1 MDNVTVEPADPFSV
15 VAIAASAGGLE
26 ATSILA
32 QNLPSGMNCCYVI
45 AQHMSPSHKSMLV
58 DLLSRETPLHV
69 EELQQRTVPKPN
81 IIYIPPPAKDVIFND
96 GALELRNPSEH
107 PASPKPSADRLF
119 ASLAE
124 TKGENAIGVVL
135 SGTGSD
141 GSYGVRLIREM
152 GGITIAQE
160 PTTCKYDSMPLA
172 AVRTGCV
179 DLTLTPQQ
187 IGAHI
192 GLILKH
198 PRDLSALKEL
208 NAHNGR
214 NNDLFDVLLAHS
226 LVDFRQYKSNTINR
240 RIQRRMIAKG
250 MENFDDYLDLCRR
263 SVEEVD
269 ALYRDLLIS
278 VTRFFRDEEQYSVL
292 ERVIAERFGDYEGTE
307 PIRVWVPGCATGEE
321 AYSLAILIAEAMGG
335 LDVVAS
341 DAIQI
346 FATDIDEE
354 AMRVG
359 RKGIYPQAATAD
371 IPSKYLSRYFEVHGD
386 TVLVKPKL
394 RNFVMFSRHN
404 VFQDAPFLN
413 MDLISIRNMLI
424 YFSTKLQER
433 VLTRLIYSLK
443 RDGILFLGTS
453 ETLGHMEDH
462 FVQMSSSA
470 RVFQLRGKGRL
481 SPRATEAAF
490 RGGRLPASNSGDAF
504 SRMPQPVDQW
514 EQFDRLAKS
523 VVRDGI
529 VLNREHT
536 VLRVYGDIAPYCMLT
551 SRSFGLSNLS
561 VLKKPFAS
569 DAASLA
575 LVSLKYDERRQGPWH
590 KLPELDGELVQLSA
604 YPMGGVQDG
613 AEDIVLIGF
622 ERRVEPTVE
631 KKDIG
636 DSEYVGYLEEELSR
650 TRDALLVTIEQL
662 QTSNEELQAIN
673 EELQSSNEE
682 LESTNEELETSN
694 EELQSTNE
702 ELITVNEELLVNT
715 SQLERTSAELTG
727 VIGNL
732 PMAMIMVDHGLLIR
746 YASDLAI
753 DLFQLSE
760 RGVGFGHL
768 SQAFVPQD
776 YPPFI
781 DLCTKALVSRLP
793 LRQSFRVG
801 TRDFFLEV
809 APVFSVDENL
819 IGLILQIQSMESDLG
834 QLFINDNSGGFA
846 HMGTW
851 RINMSTGEVQTTPQH
866 DTLLGYTDENR
877 PDNLGE
883 GMNFVVEEDQ
893 ERLNAELTKAADNQS
908 TFDFYARLIRADG
921 KIFIGHVF
929 GEAVLD
935 EKTGHTLLIGVTRN
949 VSEERGRDLLL
960 QQYNLITEDLKVG
973 VYSHDLKNDLVY
985 WSPSLFK
992 ILGYDEIPNPTNK
1005 MRMQELTSEA
1015 QTELQKLTAEAV
1027 KTKES
1032 FSYTQDITRPD
1043 GSKARVHSTCHVAV
1057 DEAGEA
1063 THVYGVFKVMEELSP
1078 KQ

>member
-1 MDNVTVEPADPFSV
+1 MNTVEPADPFSI

-58 DLLSRETPLHV
+58 DLLSRETSLHV

-96 GALELRNPSEH
+96 GGLELRNPSDH

-119 ASLAE
+119 ASLAD

-141 GSYGVRLIREM
+141 GSYGVRSIREM

-172 AVRTGCV
+172 AIRTGCV

-192 GLILKH
+192 GLILQH

-208 NAHNGR
+208 NSQSGR

-250 MENFDDYLDLCRR
+250 IDKFDDYVDLCRR

-292 ERVIAERFGDYEGTE
+292 ERVVAERFGDYSETE
-307 PIRVWVPGCATGEE
+307 PIRIWVPGCATGEE
-321 AYSLAILIAEAMGG
+321 AYSLAILVVEAMGG
-335 LDVVAS
+335 LDEVAS

-359 RKGIYPQAATAD
+359 RRGIYPQAATAD
-371 IPSKYLSRYFEVHGD
+371 IPSKYLPRYFETHGD
-386 TVLVKPKL
+386 MVHVTPKL

-453 ETLGHMEDH
+453 ETLGHMDDH
-462 FVQMSSSA
+462 FTQLSSSA
-470 RVFQLRGKGRL
+470 RIFQLRGKGRI

-490 RGGRLPASNSGDAF
+490 RGGRLPPATAGEAF
-504 SRMPQPVDQW
+504 SNLPRSVDQW
-514 EQFDRLAKS
+514 DQFDRLARS
-523 VVRDGI
+523 VVSDGI

-536 VLRVYGDIAPYCMLT
+536 VLRVYGDIAPYCNLT

-561 VLKKPFAS
+561 VLKKPLAS

-575 LVSLKYDERRQGPWH
+575 LVSLKYDQRRHGPWH
-590 KLPELDGELVQLSA
+590 RLPDMDGELVQLTA
-604 YPMGGVQDG
+604 YPMGGHG
-613 AEDIVLIGF
+613 EAAEDMILIGF
-622 ERRVEPTVE
+622 EARAEPAVEH
-631 KKDIG
+631 KKDTG
-636 DSEYVGYLEEELSR
+636 DTEYVGYLEEELSR
-650 TRDALLVTIEQL
+650 TRDALQVTIEQL

-682 LESTNEELETSN
+682 LQSTNEELETSN

-715 SQLERTSAELTG
+715 SQLERTTAELTG
-727 VIGNL
+727 LIGNM
-732 PMAMIMVDHGLLIR
+732 PTVMIMVDQGLLIR
-746 YASDLAI
+746 YASDQALA
-753 DLFQLSE
+753 LFQLTE
-760 RGVGFGHL
+760 RGIGYGHL
-768 SQAFVPQD
+768 SQAFVPTG

-781 DLCTKALVSRLP
+781 DLCTQALVSRLP
-793 LRQSFRVG
+793 LRQRFRAG
-801 TRDFFLEV
+801 PRDYYLSI
-809 APVFSVDENL
+809 APVFSSDENL
-819 IGLILQIQSMESDLG
+819 IGLILQIQSIESDLG
-834 QLFINDNSGGFA
+834 HLLISDKSGGFA
-846 HMGTW
+846 SMGSW
-851 RINMSTGEVQTTPQH
+851 RINMDTGELQTTPEH
-866 DTLLGYTDENR
+866 DALLGYTDDNR
-877 PDNLGE
+877 PDSLNEGLKFVDEGERERVEVNL
-883 GMNFVVEEDQ
+883 
-893 ERLNAELTKAADNQS
+893 KAASENLEP
-908 TFDFYARLIRADG
+908 FDFYARLARVDG
-921 KIFIGHVF
+921 KVFIGHIF
-929 GEAVLD
+929 GEAFRD
-935 EKTGHTLLIGVTRN
+935 QNSGHVYLVGVTRN

-960 QQYNLITEDLKVG
+960 QQYNMLTADLDVG
-973 VYSHDLKNDLVY
+973 VYSQDLENDILY
-985 WSPSLFK
+985 WSPGLFK
-992 ILGYDEIPNPTNK
+992 ILGYDEIPNPTDR
-1005 MRMQELTSEA
+1005 MRMEELTREA
-1015 QTELQKLTAEAV
+1015 QSELQKLTAEALES
-1027 KTKES
+1027 KEPFS
-1032 FSYTQDITRPD
+1032 FVHEITRPD
-1043 GSKARVHSTCHVAV
+1043 GSRAMIESTGHVAV
-1057 DEAGEA
+1057 NEAGKA
-1063 THVYGVFKVMEELSP
+1063 THVYGVFKILKELDASE
-1078 KQ
+1078 